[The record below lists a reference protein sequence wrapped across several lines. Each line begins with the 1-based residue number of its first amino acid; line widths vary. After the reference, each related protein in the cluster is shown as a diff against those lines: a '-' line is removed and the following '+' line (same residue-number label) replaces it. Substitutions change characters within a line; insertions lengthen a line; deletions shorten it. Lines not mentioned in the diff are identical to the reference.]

1 MALQSA
7 SHLPAG
13 GPAPRGI
20 TNWTAIV
27 MFPKQIPCPRPR
39 SHPALDLSLLERLP
53 SFTAILSCPCCTQRF
68 STEQYHLLS
77 LSEIPHHFQDHTPH
91 SVLQQNSGLFGFFF
105 FFFWICLFNCFSSLG
120 IGMGRQK
127 SDSFH
132 QPQLEVKTFKI
143 LYFFYHRKYS
153 IF

>member
-105 FFFWICLFNCFSSLG
+105 FSFEFVFLTVSL
-120 IGMGRQK
+120 
-127 SDSFH
+127 
-132 QPQLEVKTFKI
+132 PWELEWEDRSLTHSTS
-143 LYFFYHRKYS
+143 LN
-153 IF
+153 